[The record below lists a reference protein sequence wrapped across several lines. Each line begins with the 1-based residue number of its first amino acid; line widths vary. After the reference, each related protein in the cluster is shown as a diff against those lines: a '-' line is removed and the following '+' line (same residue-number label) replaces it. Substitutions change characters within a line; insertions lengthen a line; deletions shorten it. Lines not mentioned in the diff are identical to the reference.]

1 VTLDLAG
8 VGAGDFEPHVGSTF
22 AVSGSAV
29 AVSAAGDGGAGGGG
43 FSVVLAEVSRGRA
56 GGPTREPFTLTFAG
70 GPNPP
75 SAQGMHRLEHDALG
89 GFDLFLVPIGPGAD
103 GRHRYEAVFG

>member
-1 VTLDLAG
+1 MTLDLAG

-29 AVSAAGDGGAGGGG
+29 AVSAAGDGGGGGGG

-56 GGPTREPFTLTFAG
+56 CGPTREPFTLTFAG

>member
-1 VTLDLAG
+1 MTLDLAG
-8 VGAGDFEPHVGSTF
+8 VGAGDFEPHVGSAF
-22 AVSGSAV
+22 AVSGSGD
-29 AVSAAGDGGAGGGG
+29 GDGGGGGG
-43 FSVVLAEVSRGRA
+43 FSVVLAEVSRRPA

-75 SAQGMHRLEHDALG
+75 SAQGMHRLEHDVLG

>member
-1 VTLDLAG
+1 MTLDLAG

-22 AVSGSAV
+22 AVSGSC
-29 AVSAAGDGGAGGGG
+29 DG
-43 FSVVLAEVSRGRA
+43 FSVVLADVSRGV
-56 GGPTREPFTLTFAG
+56 GGAAREPFTLTFVG

-75 SAQGMHRLEHDALG
+75 SAQGIHRLEHDVLG
-89 GFDLFLVPIGPGAD
+89 GLDLFLVPIGPGAD